1 MRAHALRQIQLHDIA
16 TVARSLY
23 EQDWRALLEPR
34 NATDE
39 RWWLYPP
46 LALAARYYRESIPAE
61 VLQAARSAC
70 PRDLRI
76 AAARQSLT
84 DVSWSNLRI
93 HAFPGIEWARTPLDA
108 MRFVRARVLPGRR
121 SLAELEFA
129 RQAQPQLDQVP
140 WYGVSHG
147 SRILRWLFS
156 RPPRVQTIT
165 SVMAALR
172 DARSQGRV

>member
-1 MRAHALRQIQLHDIA
+1 
-16 TVARSLY
+16 
-23 EQDWRALLEPR
+23 
-34 NATDE
+34 
-39 RWWLYPP
+39 
-46 LALAARYYRESIPAE
+46 
-61 VLQAARSAC
+61 
-70 PRDLRI
+70 
-76 AAARQSLT
+76 
-84 DVSWSNLRI
+84 
-93 HAFPGIEWARTPLDA
+93 